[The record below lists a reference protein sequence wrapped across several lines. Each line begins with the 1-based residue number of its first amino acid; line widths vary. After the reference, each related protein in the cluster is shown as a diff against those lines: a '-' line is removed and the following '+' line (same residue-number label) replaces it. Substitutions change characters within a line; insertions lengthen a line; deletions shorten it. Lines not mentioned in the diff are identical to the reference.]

1 MFWYT
6 LCLLNMLHCVSVH
19 NMSAG
24 HVALCFGTQYVW
36 LDMLHSDLVHN
47 MFVGHAALC
56 FGTHYVAGHAA

>member
-47 MFVGHAALC
+47 MF
-56 FGTHYVAGHAA
+56 AGHAA